1 MVLGGVKSP
10 SHTLPIACCLFPI
23 AFFKHDEFCMGADFS
38 TYRDEVLRL
47 RQMGVSTPEIC
58 ERLGLSSDIVIE
70 LIVGASHLPPISQ
83 KPEKRSSTRQRGRP
97 RQVWDEAK
105 VESVFELLSRPATV
119 LGYRSQLWTL
129 PRLVEGAAKHQLG
142 LSKRMLRRHLT
153 RLGLTFTARLEQC
166 RCQLPPELDEVANST
181 RAMLYLVREF
191 HAKDFG
197 LEYLAPAV
205 ALVGW
210 TPTNRIAF
218 AVRRRRRVLTDFV
231 EMFLRELLLL
241 HADQHVVVAVPG
253 KGKYRSERLRQFAS
267 SQRRLHLYEL
277 D

>member
-1 MVLGGVKSP
+1 
-10 SHTLPIACCLFPI
+10 
-23 AFFKHDEFCMGADFS
+23 MGANFS

-47 RQMGVSTPEIC
+47 RQMGVPTPEIC
-58 ERLGLSSDIVIE
+58 GRLGVSSDVVIE
-70 LIVGASHLPPISQ
+70 LIIGASHIPPISQ
-83 KPEKRSSTRQRGRP
+83 KPEKRSSTRQRRRP

-129 PRLVEGAAKHQLG
+129 PRLVEGSAKRQFG

-153 RLGLTFTARLEQC
+153 RLGLTFANHLEPC
-166 RCQLPPELDEVANST
+166 RRQIPPELDEVANSK

-191 HAKDFG
+191 HAQDFG

-205 ALVGW
+205 ALVGL

-218 AVRRRRRVLTDFV
+218 AVRRRRRILTDFV

-241 HADQHVVVAVPG
+241 HADKHVVAVIPG
-253 KGKYRSERLRQFAS
+253 KGEYRSERLRQFVS
-267 SQRRLHLYEL
+267 SQRRLRLYEL
-277 D
+277 G